1 MGGSSSFA
9 GRIRV
14 VAGQG
19 KAQVVGG
26 AAASGSAPPAP
37 GRRERNK
44 QEKLVRIVAAA
55 RRLFRERGFAETTTQ
70 QIAEAADIGTGTLFL
85 YARSKEDLLVLV
97 FRDEMLE
104 TARAAFAAIDRTAPL
119 LDQLMQV
126 FTTMLDYHEEDPEIA
141 RILLKEVAIP
151 NAAGDPKDIAE
162 LLNVIF
168 SGLAELVTTARPS
181 QTAPGE
187 AGALLVAEN
196 LFANY
201 YLALLAR
208 IGGRTTRKQFLDRL
222 RRLLAITL
230 AIPLEGA
237 GG

>member
-1 MGGSSSFA
+1 MGGSSSVTE
-9 GRIRV
+9 GIRI
-14 VAGQG
+14 VAGQR
-19 KAQVVGG
+19 KAQVVGE
-26 AAASGSAPPAP
+26 AETSGSATPAP

-44 QEKLVRIVAAA
+44 QEKLARIVAAA

-104 TARAAFAAIDRTAPL
+104 TARAAFSTVDRTAPL

-126 FTTMLDYHEEDPEIA
+126 FTTMLDYHEEDPAIA
-141 RILLKEVAIP
+141 RILLREVAIP
-151 NAAGDPKDIAE
+151 NAAGAPTDISE
-162 LLNVIF
+162 LLAVIF
-168 SGLAELVTTARPS
+168 SGLADLVTSALPS
-181 QTAPGE
+181 EAPNSDG
-187 AGALLVAEN
+187 AALLAAEN

-208 IGGRTTRKQFLDRL
+208 IGGRMTRKQFLDRL
-222 RRLLAITL
+222 RRLIAITVD
-230 AIPLEGA
+230 GVA
-237 GG
+237 G